1 MSLGATSTGRDGTH
15 GVGVAI
21 SGPDPGLP
29 WDDAEVAVFLRRAI
43 RAAQLARDLPDAPAH
58 PAGSFPLVIDYALA
72 KGLAHEAF
80 GHAAEA
86 DGFRSSILAADGR
99 FRSGERV
106 GPSHVSIVDE
116 PVAGDHA
123 WQPFSSNG
131 IRRERAVVVDHG
143 RLRDGL
149 SDPWSASEGGVRLTG
164 SARAGS
170 FRAPPL
176 PRMSNIRIE
185 VDEAVDQIEPPEQIS
200 DIHNLIF
207 DWHEEFITIEEALAV
222 RAGTTPHTAAGWTEL
237 SDSPEMAAYRQAI
250 AEGKQVCI
258 DFQSRLDATE
268 ERGVFT
274 ETPWIPGEMKEVVE
288 RVLGC
293 GWFPENPEDV
303 YRYPPADSAS

>member
-1 MSLGATSTGRDGTH
+1 MSLTEYTERINA
-15 GVGVAI
+15 
-21 SGPDPGLP
+21 
-29 WDDAEVAVFLRRAI
+29 AEVRASE
-43 RAAQLARDLPDAPAH
+43 QGKELA
-58 PAGSFPLVIDYALA
+58 G
-72 KGLAHEAF
+72 KTE
-80 GHAAEA
+80 E
-86 DGFRSSILAADGR
+86 
-99 FRSGERV
+99 
-106 GPSHVSIVDE
+106 IVDFT
-116 PVAGDHA
+116 PQDL
-123 WQPFSSNG
+123 Q
-131 IRRERAVVVDHG
+131 AV
-143 RLRDGL
+143 L
-149 SDPWSASEGGVRLTG
+149 EQ
-164 SARAGS
+164 ARV
-170 FRAPPL
+170 
-176 PRMSNIRIE
+176 IRIE